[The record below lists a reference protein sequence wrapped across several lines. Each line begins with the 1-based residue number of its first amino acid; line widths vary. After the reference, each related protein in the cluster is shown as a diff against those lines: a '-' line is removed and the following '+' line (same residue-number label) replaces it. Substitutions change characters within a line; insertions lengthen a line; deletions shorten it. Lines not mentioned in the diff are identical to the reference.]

1 MGHLVVEKFIY
12 LLLLEWVTESPGGK
26 GKYLKTLTEKLSTLQ
41 MSENLTCYF
50 PLLATYYFQK
60 RFYLFES
67 FPLSIEHN
75 PILHRLK
82 KVAVHTGGSPQ
93 KKKKY
98 KEY

>member
-60 RFYLFES
+60 RFYHFES
-67 FPLSIEHN
+67 FPLSIEK
-75 PILHRLK
+75 P
-82 KVAVHTGGSPQ
+82 
-93 KKKKY
+93 
-98 KEY
+98 